1 MTDYTKRT
9 WSSLSQLRDH
19 IERDSKERVKDFTGN
34 ELITNKHRYGLYD
47 GILTRNPV
55 KKQ

>member
-19 IERDSKERVKDFTGN
+19 IERDGKERVKDFTGN
-34 ELITNKHRYGLYD
+34 ELITNKHRYGLY
-47 GILTRNPV
+47 GGVLTRNPV